1 MKKGV
6 RINFTLAIIT
16 VLLIVFANNSGIVN
30 AQWGKYSTNG
40 MKGNYISDTTSD
52 ISNEPSHPSLEIT
65 EPTLDVMLQF
75 AIEDEYK
82 ARAEYEAIINKF
94 GEVRP
99 FTNIIQSEVQHI
111 SAIIP
116 LYTKRNMTVPQDD
129 AEQYVVIPETLKE
142 ACEIGVQ
149 AEIDNIAM
157 YEHFLNQKLPADV
170 KQVFE
175 ALKSASYN
183 HLNAFQRCASR
194 Y

>member
-1 MKKGV
+1 MK
-6 RINFTLAIIT
+6 NFWGASLTIT
-16 VLLIVFANNSGIVN
+16 VITTLLLVIASNSEEVSARFGM
-30 AQWGKYSTNG
+30 NG
-40 MKGNYISDTTSD
+40 MKGETVNDTTTYTSTY
-52 ISNEPSHPSLEIT
+52 EPSHPSLDIA
-65 EPTLDVMLQF
+65 EPSLDVMLQF

-82 ARAEYEAIINKF
+82 AKAEYEAIISKF

-99 FTNIIQSEVQHI
+99 FTNIIQSEAQHI

-116 LYTKRNMTVPQDD
+116 LYTKRNMTVPEDHASQN
-129 AEQYVVIPETLKE
+129 VVIPETLKQ

-157 YEHFLNQKLPADV
+157 YDHFLKQNLPVDV
-170 KQVFE
+170 EQVFE

-183 HLNAFQRCASR
+183 HLNAFSRCASR